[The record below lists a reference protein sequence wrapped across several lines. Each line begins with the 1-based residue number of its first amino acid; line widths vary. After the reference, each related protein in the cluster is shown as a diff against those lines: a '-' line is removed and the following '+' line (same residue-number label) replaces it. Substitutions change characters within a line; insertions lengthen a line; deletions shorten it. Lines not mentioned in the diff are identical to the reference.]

1 VTRFALTRRAVSRS
15 LASRTQWL
23 GIAGSR
29 LRDGW
34 RPVVEATAAATI
46 AWLIATRLVDHP
58 QPFFAPAAALIVL
71 GQARGQRTLRAVE
84 VVLGVAGGVL
94 VADVVAQALGPRT
107 TWTIFAIILVTL
119 TFTVVIGA
127 STVVRVQM
135 AVSALYVAVVTPS
148 TDAIVP
154 FRFVDALVGGGV
166 ALVVNQLVRP
176 RNPLTELAAAS
187 HLIFEEVAGV
197 IADAAD
203 SLERHDEAAARAVLT
218 RARSADALVGQL
230 RTAVLAAREALW
242 VDVHRRRR
250 LTRVVTVEEATAP
263 LDYLVRN
270 MRVLTR
276 AAIGL
281 NRLPAQPP
289 PQLVTALRSLA
300 VAVRAVDQAMAADLT
315 GDQDAA
321 QRHAERG
328 EELALDTLRTARH
341 LLTAGA
347 PLPVIMIVGQLRASA
362 IDLLRAAGSDEV
374 ESLGLVEEALGLP
387 PV

>member
-1 VTRFALTRRAVSRS
+1 MSRLADTPAQWLRIAVSR
-15 LASRTQWL
+15 
-23 GIAGSR
+23 
-29 LRDGW
+29 LRGGW
-34 RPVVEATAAATI
+34 RPVVEATAAATV
-46 AWLIATRLVDHP
+46 AWLVATRLVDHP

-107 TWTIFAIILVTL
+107 TWTIFTIILVTL

-135 AVSALYVAVVTPS
+135 AVSALYVAVVTPP

-154 FRFVDALVGGGV
+154 FRFVDALVGGAV
-166 ALVVNQLVRP
+166 ALVATQLARP
-176 RNPLTELAAAS
+176 RNPLIELAAET
-187 HLIFEEVAGV
+187 HLIFDEVAGV
-197 IADAAD
+197 IEDAAD
-203 SLERHDEAAARAVLT
+203 ALERHDEGAARAALA
-218 RARSADALVGQL
+218 RARGADALVGRL

-270 MRVLTR
+270 MRVLAR

-281 NRLPAQPP
+281 TRLPARPP

-300 VAVRAVDQAMAADLT
+300 IAVRAVEQAMAADLT
-315 GDQDAA
+315 GDEDAA
-321 QRHAERG
+321 QSHAERG
-328 EELALDTLRTARH
+328 EELALDALRTARH
-341 LLTAGA
+341 LLTVGA
-347 PLPVIMIVGQLRASA
+347 PLPVVMIVGQLRASA

>member
-1 VTRFALTRRAVSRS
+1 VSR
-15 LASRTQWL
+15 AQWL
-23 GIAGSR
+23 RTVQSR
-29 LRDGW
+29 LRTGW
-34 RPVVEATAAATI
+34 RAVLEATAAATI
-46 AWLIATRLVDHP
+46 AWLIATRLVGHP

-84 VVLGVAGGVL
+84 VLLGVAGGVL

-135 AVSALYVAVVTPS
+135 AVSALYVAVVPS
-148 TDAIVP
+148 SDAIVP

-166 ALVVNQLVRP
+166 ALVANQLARP
-176 RNPLTELAAAS
+176 RNPLAELAADS
-187 HLIFEEVAGV
+187 HRIFEEVAGV
-197 IADAAD
+197 IEDAAD
-203 SLERHDEAAARAVLT
+203 SLERHDEVAARAALG
-218 RARSADALVGQL
+218 RARGADALVGQL

-270 MRVLTR
+270 MRVLAR

-281 NRLPAQPP
+281 TRLPAQPP
-289 PQLVTALRSLA
+289 DQLVVALRSLA
-300 VAVRAVDQAMAADLT
+300 VAVRAVDKAMAADLT
-315 GDQDAA
+315 GDEDAA
-321 QRHAERG
+321 QRHAEQG
-328 EELALDTLRTARH
+328 EELALDALRTARH
-341 LLTAGA
+341 LLTADA
-347 PLPVIMIVGQLRASA
+347 PLPVVMIVGQLRASA
-362 IDLLRAAGSDEV
+362 IDLLRAAGADEV